1 MTSIRLGAK
10 PNVRESSKGK
20 GKSKGRVQ
28 DDNFGPTSLFTREA
42 VDFDLVS
49 QLTHMAAVSTAGISR
64 DKLFDGTAALDYSTS
79 KYFRRVHRVAQRLGY
94 DYSKACEVVVRAG
107 HASRSSRTCCCT
119 SRPRSQRGESE
130 EEFLARETEVQLDAL
145 RQEVRARHGVAA

>member
-28 DDNFGPTSLFTREA
+28 DDNFGPASLFTREA

-49 QLTHMAAVSTAGISR
+49 QLTHMAAVSTAP
-64 DKLFDGTAALDYSTS
+64 
-79 KYFRRVHRVAQRLGY
+79 RRKQ
-94 DYSKACEVVVRAG
+94 
-107 HASRSSRTCCCT
+107 ASA
-119 SRPRSQRGESE
+119 RGNNS
-130 EEFLARETEVQLDAL
+130 FKSA
-145 RQEVRARHGVAA
+145 H